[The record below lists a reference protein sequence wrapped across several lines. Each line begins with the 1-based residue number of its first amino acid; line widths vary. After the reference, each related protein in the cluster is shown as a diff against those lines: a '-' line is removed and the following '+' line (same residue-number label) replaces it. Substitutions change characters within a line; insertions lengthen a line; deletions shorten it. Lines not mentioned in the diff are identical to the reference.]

1 MLTIDRSTLPINT
14 EDDLLDLSQSNY
26 SFVMNLKIMYVSN
39 GADVTLLIM
48 MSHEHRCVRVVK
60 PHIPNE
66 PTVSLSM
73 HFYSSM

>member
-26 SFVMNLKIMYVSN
+26 SLVMNLKIMYVSN

-48 MSHEHRCVRVVK
+48 MSHEHRCVVK